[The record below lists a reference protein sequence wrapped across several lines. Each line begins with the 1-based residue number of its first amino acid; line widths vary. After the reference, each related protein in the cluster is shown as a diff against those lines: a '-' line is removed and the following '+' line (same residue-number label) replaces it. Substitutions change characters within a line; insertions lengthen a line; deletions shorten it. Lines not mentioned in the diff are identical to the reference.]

1 MTTFGWIAAA
11 TLVLDQLSKWAVIR
25 TFVPDASFLR
35 PASFLTDATFQ
46 VTRVLIPNFLDF
58 RFVTNTG
65 AAFSRLE
72 GHTEM
77 LTAVSII
84 ISMVVIVWAWRL
96 KPSEQGFRLSFG
108 LILGGAI
115 GNLID
120 RVRMGHVIDFI
131 DAHWREVYH
140 WPTFNL
146 ADSAICVGIALLFI
160 AGFMP
165 GPHPAKASKAIE
177 TAPVEKARAP
187 KS

>member
-1 MTTFGWIAAA
+1 
-11 TLVLDQLSKWAVIR
+11 LDLK
-25 TFVPDASFLR
+25 
-35 PASFLTDATFQ
+35 
-46 VTRVLIPNFLDF
+46 
-58 RFVTNTG
+58 FVTNTG
-65 AAFSRLE
+65 AAFSWLE
-72 GHTEM
+72 GHTAM
-77 LTAVSII
+77 LTLVSII

-96 KPSEQGFRLSFG
+96 KPQEQGFRLSFG

-160 AGFMP
+160 AGLMP
-165 GPHPAKASKAIE
+165 GAQRAQAPE
-177 TAPVEKARAP
+177 TAEIAPGKRPARQNP
-187 KS
+187 NR